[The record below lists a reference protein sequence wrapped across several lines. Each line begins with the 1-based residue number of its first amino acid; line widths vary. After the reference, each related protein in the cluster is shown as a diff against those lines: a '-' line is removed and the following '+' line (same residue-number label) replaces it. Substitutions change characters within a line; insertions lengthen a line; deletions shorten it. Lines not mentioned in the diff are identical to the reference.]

1 MVRTAHPRRSTV
13 NRPKRRTALG
23 APDPWRSLE
32 RFTAARIGLGRAGGS
47 LPTQPLLEFQLSHA
61 RARDAVQ
68 RVLDAAALERQLR
81 ERGWDVLR
89 LQSAAK
95 DRHVYIQ
102 RPDLGRTLSDESK
115 ALLGSRPQAPQPYD
129 AAFVIADGLS
139 ALAVERHG
147 VPLLCG
153 IVPNLDE
160 AGWRLAPICIAER
173 GRVALGDEIGA
184 LLPARL
190 TAMLIGERPGLSS
203 PDSLGVYLT
212 WDPVPGRS
220 NAERNCISNIRP
232 EGLSYAV
239 AAHKLYYLMTEAQ
252 RRKLTG
258 VNLKEEAPGSAPSV
272 SGLDPNGGESAG
284 VEVQLRLPSE
294 RP

>member
-1 MVRTAHPRRSTV
+1 MVRSVHRWRSTV
-13 NRPKRRTALG
+13 NQPEQRTALG

-32 RFTAARIGLGRAGGS
+32 RFTAARIGLGRVGGS

-81 ERGWDVLR
+81 EQGWDVLR

-102 RPDLGRTLSDESK
+102 RPDLGRILSDESK
-115 ALLGSRPQAPQPYD
+115 GLLESRPHAPEPFD

-139 ALAVERHG
+139 ALAAERHAT
-147 VPLLCG
+147 PLLRA
-153 IVPNLDE
+153 IVPRLDE
-160 AGWRLAPICIAER
+160 AGWRLAPVCVAER

-184 LLPARL
+184 RLPARL
-190 TAMLIGERPGLSS
+190 SAMLIGERPGLSS

-212 WDPVPGRS
+212 WDPSPGRS

-232 EGLSYAV
+232 EGLSYAL
-239 AAHKLYYLMTEAQ
+239 AAHKLHYLMTEAQ

-258 VNLKEEAPGSAPSV
+258 VSLKEAAPALPAAPTRRA
-272 SGLDPNGGESAG
+272 PA
-284 VEVQLRLPSE
+284 
-294 RP
+294 

>member
-1 MVRTAHPRRSTV
+1 MNH
-13 NRPKRRTALG
+13 PKRRSALG

-61 RARDAVQ
+61 QARDAVQ
-68 RVLDAAALERQLR
+68 RVLDGAALEQQLR
-81 ERGWDVLR
+81 EQGWDVLR

-102 RPDLGRTLSDESK
+102 RPDLGRILSDESK
-115 ALLGSRPQAPQPYD
+115 AVLESRPQAPAPYD

-139 ALAVERHG
+139 ALAVERHAA
-147 VPLLCG
+147 PLLRA
-153 IVPNLDE
+153 IVPKLDE

-173 GRVALGDEIGA
+173 GRVAVADEIGA

-190 TAMLIGERPGLSS
+190 TALLIGERPGLSS
-203 PDSLGVYLT
+203 PDSLGIYVT
-212 WDPVPGRS
+212 WDPTPGRS
-220 NAERNCISNIRP
+220 NAERNCISNIRS
-232 EGLSYAV
+232 EGLSYTLAS
-239 AAHKLYYLMTEAQ
+239 HKLFYLITEAQ

-258 VNLKEEAPGSAPSV
+258 VNLKEEAPT
-272 SGLDPNGGESAG
+272 
-284 VEVQLRLPSE
+284 LPA
-294 RP
+294 